1 MKKPLSHWITEHE
14 QLIAYAIGLPACV
27 LISCGLYAC
36 RVGFF
41 GVLLV
46 ALIILFVPFFA
57 VALLRAHLLNKAV
70 FRQAKECDPEVLLC
84 ECRRQ
89 LPTVKPGEYKNLL
102 LLNYYTAQHML
113 GEHQKALD
121 SLLSLDL
128 GKVKKRPTSVNFAYC
143 NNLSDIYDLL
153 GQTEAANHWY
163 REATEIYRALSKPEQ
178 VAYHSTMI
186 LLEAQNCIRNRTD
199 LDRALQSIN
208 ALPESQG
215 AQGIGRAITRAQIY
229 LLQNRI
235 EEARADLDFV
245 IAHGNKLGYVALARE
260 LYKKGIEQS

>member
-1 MKKPLSHWITEHE
+1 MKDRFLRWITEHE
-14 QLIAYAIGLPACV
+14 KLLYFIGLLACALCTWSLYRCNV
-27 LISCGLYAC
+27 APFGILLADLILLLIPPFVIAGLRSGA
-36 RVGFF
+36 
-41 GVLLV
+41 
-46 ALIILFVPFFA
+46 
-57 VALLRAHLLNKAV
+57 LNKAV
-70 FRQAKECDPEVLLC
+70 LRYQKECDPEILLH
-84 ECRRQ
+84 ECARQ
-89 LPTVKPGEYKNLL
+89 IPTMKASEYKNLL

-121 SLLSLDL
+121 GLLSLDL
-128 GKVKKRPTSVNFAYC
+128 GRSKKRPTGTNFAYC
-143 NNLSDIYDLL
+143 NNLSDVYDLL
-153 GQTEAANHWY
+153 GQVESANHWY
-163 REATEIYRALSKPEQ
+163 REAAEIYRALSKPEQ

-215 AQGIGRAITRAQIY
+215 AQGISRAITRAQVY

-235 EEARADLDFV
+235 DEARADLDFV